1 MELTPAHWVYLAGLA
16 SLIIV
21 MVARKNV
28 VVPAIA
34 ATFLTA
40 VTFTGSVPGGLASVF
55 RASLVAASELFNI
68 FLIIALVTA
77 MLAALRAIGA
87 EHRMVAPFRRLMV
100 NGPVAYIVLFV
111 VTYVFALFFWP
122 TPTLA
127 LIAAILLPA
136 AIKAGL
142 SPMGGAIAI
151 AIAGQGMALAS
162 DYVIGVAPAL
172 SASGANVSADLI
184 ADRALIL
191 SWVVGLVAMA
201 MSYIL
206 TVRRRRPSLA
216 QAAGDS
222 AEVSASVT
230 HRAELAPVGAA
241 AGSAGGGTSDQLGH
255 ALATKQPPREALTES
270 GADAVLDDEPVAAG
284 RPGADPLDERGAGW
298 RSRLFAVLVPVA
310 FGMLLVYM
318 LLGRFTDLVS
328 VDDGAGAPLVG
339 GLAALLLLAVALTSD
354 GTGALESCA
363 EHVVDGLSFAFKAMG
378 VVIPIAGF
386 VFIGISDFSGRIMGL
401 AEGTTA
407 PGFLFDAIRSV
418 EEHIPHNPII
428 IMLAVLLAGMTVG
441 LDGSG
446 WAGLPLTGSLS
457 EALSPHAGVDTATLA
472 AIAQNGASWTGGG
485 TLVIWSSLIA
495 VATFCG
501 VSVVDLARRLFLPVV
516 TGLVVSTV
524 VAAIIW

>member
-1 MELTPAHWVYLAGLA
+1 MEITLAHWVYLAGLA

-40 VTFTGSVPGGLASVF
+40 VIFTGSVPGGVASVF

-136 AIKAGL
+136 AIRAGL
-142 SPMGGAIAI
+142 SPMLGAIAI

-162 DYVIGVAPAL
+162 DYVIGVAPSL
-172 SASGANVSADLI
+172 SASGANVSAGLI
-184 ADRALIL
+184 ADRALVL
-191 SWVVGLVAMA
+191 SWVVGIVALA
-201 MSYIL
+201 MSYFL
-206 TVRRRRPSLA
+206 TVRRRRLSLA
-216 QAAGDS
+216 AAAEPSAQANV
-222 AEVSASVT
+222 E
-230 HRAELAPVGAA
+230 HRAELATAGVA
-241 AGSAGGGTSDQLGH
+241 AGSGTGGTSGQLGH
-255 ALATKQPPREALTES
+255 ALVTKQPPPEALEEGGTVS
-270 GADAVLDDEPVAAG
+270 TDARLDDEPAG
-284 RPGADPLDERGAGW
+284 QRGQDGRAK
-298 RSRLFAVLVPVA
+298 LFAVLVPVA
-310 FGMLLVYM
+310 FGALLVYM

-339 GLAALLLLAVALTSD
+339 GMAALLLLAVAVTSE
-354 GTGALESCA
+354 GVRSLESCA
-363 EHVVDGLSFAFKAMG
+363 QHVVEGLSFAFKAMG
-378 VVIPIAGF
+378 IVIPIAGF

-401 AEGTTA
+401 AEDQTA

-418 EEHIPHNPII
+418 EEHIPNNPIV
-428 IMLAVLLAGMTVG
+428 IMFAVLLAGMTVG

-457 EALSPHAGVDTATLA
+457 AALSPHAGVDTATLA

-516 TGLVVSTV
+516 TGLVVSVV

>member
-1 MELTPAHWVYLAGLA
+1 MELTPAHWVYLTGLA

-100 NGPVAYIVLFV
+100 NGPVAYLVLFV

-136 AIKAGL
+136 AIRAGL

-162 DYVIGVAPAL
+162 DYVIGVAPGL

-191 SWVVGLVAMA
+191 SWVVGLVALA
-201 MSYIL
+201 MSYVL
-206 TVRRRRPSLA
+206 TVRRRRPNLA
-216 QAAGDS
+216 ELASDS
-222 AEVSASVT
+222 AEVPASVT
-230 HRAELAPVGAA
+230 RSAELAPVGAA

-255 ALATKQPPREALTES
+255 ALATKQPPREALMES
-270 GADAVLDDEPVAAG
+270 GGDAVLDDDPV
-284 RPGADPLDERGAGW
+284 DERARGW

-310 FGMLLVYM
+310 FGVLLVYM

-339 GLAALLLLAVALTSD
+339 GLAALLLLAIALTSD
-354 GTGALESCA
+354 GTRALESCA

-401 AEGTTA
+401 PEGATA

-524 VAAIIW
+524 VAMIIW

>member
-1 MELTPAHWVYLAGLA
+1 MEIAPAHWVYLAGLA
-16 SLIIV
+16 SLIVV

-40 VTFTGSVPGGLASVF
+40 VTFTGSVPGGVASVF

-100 NGPVAYIVLFV
+100 SGPVAYVVLFV
-111 VTYVFALFFWP
+111 VTYIFALFFWP

-136 AIKAGL
+136 AIRAGL
-142 SPMGGAIAI
+142 SPMLGAIAI

-162 DYVIGVAPAL
+162 DYVIGVAPSL

-184 ADRALIL
+184 ADRALVL
-191 SWVVGLVAMA
+191 SWVVGIVALA
-201 MSYIL
+201 MSYVL
-206 TVRRRRPSLA
+206 TVRRRGLSTAAADEPSA
-216 QAAGDS
+216 QTNVA
-222 AEVSASVT
+222 
-230 HRAELAPVGAA
+230 HRAELAI
-241 AGSAGGGTSDQLGH
+241 AGVAGVSGTGGTSGQLGH
-255 ALATKQPPREALTES
+255 ALATKQPPPEALEEREAVAS
-270 GADAVLDDEPVAAG
+270 DARLDDDPAG
-284 RPGADPLDERGAGW
+284 QRGQDGRAK
-298 RSRLFAVLVPVA
+298 LFAVLVPVA
-310 FGMLLVYM
+310 FGALLVYM

-339 GLAALLLLAVALTSD
+339 GMAALLLLAVAVTSD
-354 GTGALESCA
+354 GVRSLESCA
-363 EHVVDGLSFAFKAMG
+363 EHVVEGLSFAFKAMG
-378 VVIPIAGF
+378 IVIPIAGF

-401 AEGTTA
+401 AEDQTA

-418 EEHIPHNPII
+418 EEHIPSNPIV
-428 IMLAVLLAGMTVG
+428 IMFAVLLAGMTVG

-516 TGLVVSTV
+516 TGLVVSVV

>member
-1 MELTPAHWVYLAGLA
+1 MDMTPAQWVYLAGLA

-40 VTFTGSVPGGLASVF
+40 VTFTGSVPGGLSSVF

-77 MLAALRAIGA
+77 MLAALKAIGA

-100 NGPVAYIVLFV
+100 NGPIAYVVLFV

-136 AIKAGL
+136 AIRAGL

-162 DYVIGVAPAL
+162 DYVIGVAPSL
-172 SASGANVSADLI
+172 SASGANVSADRI
-184 ADRALIL
+184 ADRALVL
-191 SWVVGLVAMA
+191 SWVVGIVALA
-201 MSYIL
+201 MSYVM

-216 QAAGDS
+216 TAAEHS
-222 AEVSASVT
+222 PEMSASMPR
-230 HRAELAPVGAA
+230 RAELAT
-241 AGSAGGGTSDQLGH
+241 AGVAAGGGSGGTSEQLGH
-255 ALATKQPPREALTES
+255 ALATKQPPREALEDG
-270 GADAVLDDEPVAAG
+270 GAAPIDAVLDDDP
-284 RPGADPLDERGAGW
+284 ADQRGQDW
-298 RSRLFAVLVPVA
+298 RAKLFAVLVPVS
-310 FGMLLVYM
+310 FGALLVYM
-318 LLGRFTDLVS
+318 LLGRFTNLVS
-328 VDDGAGAPLVG
+328 VDDGAGASLVG
-339 GLAALLLLAVALTSD
+339 GLAALLLLAVAVTSD
-354 GTGALESCA
+354 GVRSLESCA
-363 EHVVDGLSFAFKAMG
+363 EHVVDGLTFAFKAMG

-401 AEGTTA
+401 AEDATA
-407 PGFLFDAIRSV
+407 PGFLFDAIGSV
-418 EEHIPHNPII
+418 QEHIPNNPIV
-428 IMLAVLLAGMTVG
+428 IMFAVLLAGMTVG

-501 VSVVDLARRLFLPVV
+501 VSVVDLARKLFLPVV